1 MAKETEEKVV
11 MRPNFADRLNVA
23 LEASRQTVTNLNEA
37 LVAKSKTPAEST
49 PTEGVPAR
57 ACPNESKSA

>member
-1 MAKETEEKVV
+1 VAKETEEKVV
-11 MRPNFADRLNVA
+11 MRPNFADRLNGA

-37 LVAKSKTPAEST
+37 LVAKSKTREEST
-49 PTEGVPAR
+49 PTEEAPAR